1 MEYGRRIDEGES
13 PGGGGEGEAHRV
25 AALRRWG
32 LAAVR
37 GVHDEMCPPAACLRF
52 RSGADVPLAA
62 CLRFRPKHPGGGG
75 GRGGGKRQEGEETM
89 APCGRKASSRRGGG
103 RGGVEGECGGEAR
116 TTPPRATAPASSG
129 PPPVGRQRGL
139 DGRRSRQR
147 HAPLL
152 CSIQATP
159 PPRG

>member
-62 CLRFRPKHPGGGG
+62 CLRLRPKHPGGRG
-75 GRGGGKRQEGEETM
+75 GRGGGERHGARGKRQEGKESVAT
-89 APCGRKASSRRGGG
+89 CGRKASGRRGMRLWRC
-103 RGGVEGECGGEAR
+103 RG
-116 TTPPRATAPASSG
+116 
-129 PPPVGRQRGL
+129 
-139 DGRRSRQR
+139 
-147 HAPLL
+147 
-152 CSIQATP
+152 
-159 PPRG
+159 